1 MVPLRLPLL
10 PIALCGLVPLFS
22 QSPDPSAPRDAG
34 AKAPRKERR
43 FEFTYRAEVKDL
55 PAGAKRADLWIPVP
69 TSDAFQTIEELSAEC
84 PVPHEFTIEKEYGNR
99 LLHARAEPAAPFAV
113 TMKFGATRTE
123 QKAAK
128 APGRDKMRPRLLA
141 PDLLVPLDGRAR
153 EISSTVAAGVAEPGR
168 KARLFYDHVLSKM
181 TYDKSGKGWG
191 RGDFNYA
198 CEVGKG
204 NCTDFHSMFI
214 GLARASSIPALFEI
228 GFSIPADK
236 AEGEIAGYH
245 CWAEFEDAGEGW
257 VPTDISEASKD
268 PAMRE
273 YYFGRLTPD
282 RVVFSRG
289 RDLTL
294 EPKQAGGPLNFLV
307 YPYLEVDGAPHDGV
321 ARKFSF
327 RDR

>member
-1 MVPLRLPLL
+1 MRLPLL
-10 PIALCGLVPLFS
+10 SIALCGLLPLLP

-55 PAGAKRADLWIPVP
+55 PAGSKRADLWIPVP
-69 TSDAFQTIEELSAEC
+69 TSDAFQTIEGLTVEC

-99 LLHARAEPAAPFAV
+99 LLHARAEPAAAFAV
-113 TMKFGATRTE
+113 TMRFGATRTE
-123 QKAAK
+123 QQAAK

-141 PDLLVPLDGRAR
+141 PDLLVPLDGKAK
-153 EISSTVAAGVAEPGR
+153 EISSSIAAGAEEPR
-168 KARLFYDHVLSKM
+168 KKARILYDHVLSKM

-204 NCTDFHSMFI
+204 NCTDFHAMFI
-214 GLARASSIPALFEI
+214 GLARASAIPALFEI
-228 GFSIPADK
+228 GFSIPPDK
-236 AEGEIAGYH
+236 TEGPIAGYH
-245 CWAEFEDAGEGW
+245 CWAEFESSAEGW

-294 EPKQAGGPLNFLV
+294 EPKQAGGPVNFLV
-307 YPYLEVDGAPHDGV
+307 YPYLEVDGKAHDGV
-321 ARKFSF
+321 ARTFSF